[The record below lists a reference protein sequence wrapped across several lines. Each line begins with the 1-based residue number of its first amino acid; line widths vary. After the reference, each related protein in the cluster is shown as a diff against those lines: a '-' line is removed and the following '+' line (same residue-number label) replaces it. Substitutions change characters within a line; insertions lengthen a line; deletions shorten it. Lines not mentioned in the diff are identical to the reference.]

1 MNVYEKKSVLNR
13 YFIILQRNDRWLW
26 NFTASLFWKSLKCL
40 SLHSPSLLPVCKA
53 QRAWEVRRKDRQLA
67 STDQCL
73 GRLKIRI
80 SFTKK

>member
-1 MNVYEKKSVLNR
+1 MTGGCE
-13 YFIILQRNDRWLW
+13 
-26 NFTASLFWKSLKCL
+26 T
-40 SLHSPSLLPVCKA
+40 LLPVYFENLSNVKVYIHRACYRYVKQA

-80 SFTKK
+80 SFKKK